1 MKDVPQPND
10 KQAKD
15 WAIDFTHP
23 GGGRCRETETW
34 WEHECEVSV
43 SPRVLKDQDW
53 RKASR
58 VRMEV
63 VILKG

>member
-43 SPRVLKDQDW
+43 SPE
-53 RKASR
+53 S
-58 VRMEV
+58 
-63 VILKG
+63 